1 MLYEGDVEFHK
12 VLEHFS
18 DGNYDGTSNTHV
30 TLNKYLNALKIFGLK
45 IKKIDKKYKML
56 SSLYQIDFNPEDYK
70 SICLIKQA
78 LKLLPEGKK
87 KKILNSFLRELQIR
101 YNESIQNLEQINNN
115 TQNLH
120 LKFYHSEMIEQ
131 IKLCEKY
138 CQEQHKLEIIFTN
151 ESGEELNI
159 ICSPLETIY
168 QKRKVCLKTIGNNG
182 SRIYEIPIEQI
193 KSIKQLPT
201 ASSNMSIPI
210 TIVYRIKNRLAK
222 NYKLRE
228 WERLDT
234 IEPNGNQII
243 INKNEDLNILLKR
256 LMRYG
261 TECEIISP
269 KFFKE
274 EMLATIN
281 KTLENYQ

>member
-1 MLYEGDVEFHK
+1 
-12 VLEHFS
+12 
-18 DGNYDGTSNTHV
+18 
-30 TLNKYLNALKIFGLK
+30 
-45 IKKIDKKYKML
+45 
-56 SSLYQIDFNPEDYK
+56 
-70 SICLIKQA
+70 
-78 LKLLPEGKK
+78 
-87 KKILNSFLRELQIR
+87 
-101 YNESIQNLEQINNN
+101 
-115 TQNLH
+115 
-120 LKFYHSEMIEQ
+120 
-131 IKLCEKY
+131 
-138 CQEQHKLEIIFTN
+138 
-151 ESGEELNI
+151 
-159 ICSPLETIY
+159 
-168 QKRKVCLKTIGNNG
+168 
-182 SRIYEIPIEQI
+182 
-193 KSIKQLPT
+193 
-201 ASSNMSIPI
+201 MSIPI